1 MSKFIEDAVKWRILD
16 QAMAEAQDKFSDL
29 APDELNNLLDEAV
42 AAARGPRHPMLSR
55 D

>member
-42 AAARGPRHPMLSR
+42 AAAREASAKGT